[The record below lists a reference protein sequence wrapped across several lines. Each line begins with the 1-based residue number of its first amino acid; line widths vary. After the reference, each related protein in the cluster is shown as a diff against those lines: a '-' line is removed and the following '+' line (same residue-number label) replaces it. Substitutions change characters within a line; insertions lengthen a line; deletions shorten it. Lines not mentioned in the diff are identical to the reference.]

1 MSPIN
6 LHCQTPLKKVD
17 VLSQYLPGRDV
28 YLKMESSQ
36 VTGSF
41 KMRGIGCR
49 ARKAVE
55 NGCTHLL
62 SCSGGNAGLATAEA
76 ARLLSV
82 PCTAVVPQTTTQR
95 MISRIQE
102 KGATVICHGD
112 NFNTA
117 QRKAFELVNEIEGSV
132 YVSPYDH
139 PDIWE
144 GCTTVVR
151 ELSSEMPE
159 RPAVIVASVGGGGLL
174 TGILDG
180 LKEVGWQDVPVL
192 AMETYGA
199 HCFNLSMKASQI
211 VAMEKITS
219 IATSLGARTVTEGL
233 MERVPHFK
241 VISEVVEDKAAVQ
254 SCLKFAEL
262 ENVVVEPAC
271 GATLAALY
279 SGILSR
285 LDSEH
290 RLPPGPAVLIVCGG
304 TGVTLDQ
311 LQTWATQLQ

>member
-1 MSPIN
+1 MSP

-49 ARKAVE
+49 AQKAVAD
-55 NGCTHLL
+55 GCTHLL

-76 ARLLSV
+76 ARLLKV
-82 PCTAVVPQTTTQR
+82 PCTVVVPQTTTQK
-95 MISRIQE
+95 MISRIE
-102 KGATVICHGD
+102 DRGAKVIRHGD
-112 NFNTA
+112 NFNSA
-117 QRKAFELVNEIEGSV
+117 QCKAFELMNEIEGSV

-144 GCTTVVR
+144 GCSSVVR
-151 ELSSEMPE
+151 ELSTEMPE
-159 RPAVIVASVGGGGLL
+159 KPGIIVASCGGGGLV

-180 LKEVGWQDVPVL
+180 LKEVGWQDVPLLV
-192 AMETYGA
+192 METNGA
-199 HCFNLSMKASQI
+199 HCFNLSMKALKI

-233 MERVPHFK
+233 MERVPHFD
-241 VISEVVEDKAAVQ
+241 VMSEVVEDKEAVE

-290 RLPPGPAVLIVCGG
+290 RLPVGPAVLIVCGG
-304 TGVTLDQ
+304 TGVTLEQ
-311 LQTWATQLQ
+311 LQAWATQLQ